1 MSSTPLKD
9 QITFLREIEKLK
21 SVLRANRT
29 VDGRYENSA
38 EHSWHAALMALLL
51 EEHANNSLDML
62 KVTKLLLIHDIVE
75 IDAGD
80 TWLYEENQDSKM
92 DDETKAANRLFSLLP
107 ENQKQEYLSLW
118 NEFETRS
125 TEEAKFASVIDGIQ
139 PLLNHL
145 VTGSA
150 NDGVIPAEKV
160 RNKKKYIKD
169 FAPSLWHLVEE
180 LIVESEAKGLY
191 E

>member
-1 MSSTPLKD
+1 MSLVSLND
-9 QITFLREIEKLK
+9 QILFLREIEKLK
-21 SVLRANRT
+21 GVLRANKT

-38 EHSWHAALMALLL
+38 EHSWHVAMMALLL
-51 EEHANNSLDML
+51 EEHANSALDML

-92 DDETKAANRLFSLLP
+92 GDETKAANRLFSLLP

-118 NEFETRS
+118 NEFENRS
-125 TEEAKFASVIDGIQ
+125 TEEAKFASAIDGIQ

-145 VTGSA
+145 ITGSA
-150 NDGVIPAEKV
+150 KDGVIPAEKV
-160 RNKKKYIKD
+160 RNKKKYIKE
-169 FAPSLWHLVEE
+169 FAPNLWDLVDE
-180 LIVESEAKGLY
+180 LIMESEAKGLY

>member
-1 MSSTPLKD
+1 MRTTSLKD

-21 SVLRANRT
+21 GVLRANRT
-29 VDGRYENSA
+29 VDGRFENSA
-38 EHSWHAALMALLL
+38 EHSWHVAMMALLL
-51 EEHANNSLDML
+51 EEHANSALDML

-80 TWLYEENQDSKM
+80 TWLYEENQDLKM

-107 ENQKQEYLSLW
+107 EAQKQEYLGLW
-118 NEFETRS
+118 NEFVSRS

-145 VTGSA
+145 ITGST
-150 NDGVIPAEKV
+150 NDGVIPVEKV
-160 RNKKKYIKD
+160 RNKKKYISD
-169 FAPSLWHLVEE
+169 YAPNLWHLVEE
-180 LIVESEAKGLY
+180 LIMESEAKGLY